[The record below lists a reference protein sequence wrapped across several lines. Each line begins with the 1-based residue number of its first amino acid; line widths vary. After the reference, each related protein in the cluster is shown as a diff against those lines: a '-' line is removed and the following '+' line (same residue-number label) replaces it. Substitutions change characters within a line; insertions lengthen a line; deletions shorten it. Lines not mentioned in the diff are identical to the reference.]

1 MNKEELQMILLAKAE
16 ASIAEV
22 LQDKRLHDHMTLSAI
37 EKVVGDGG
45 DSFRQAVLEE
55 IMKMQQ
61 NTPTTCPECE
71 GKLRNKG
78 KRRKQVVSLQGD
90 LELERPYYQC
100 ETCRTGHF
108 PPR

>member
-1 MNKEELQMILLAKAE
+1 MNKEELASILLAKAE

-22 LQDKRLHDHMTLSAI
+22 LKDERLSDHMTLSAI

-45 DSFRQAVLEE
+45 DSFRQSVLEE
-55 IMKMQQ
+55 IAKVQHH
-61 NTPTTCPECE
+61 TPTSCSECG

-78 KRRKQVVSLQGD
+78 KRRKQVVTSQGD
-90 LELERPYYQC
+90 LTLDRTYYQC